1 MIKNEDILNIIK
13 EARKE
18 DISSDLRE
26 LLSIIEKNQT
36 IQKNIVDAY
45 NQDLVFEQDM
55 EYIKDFQDFQD

>member
-26 LLSIIEKNQT
+26 LLSIIQKNQN
-36 IQKNIVDAY
+36 IQKKIVDAY
-45 NQDLVFEQDM
+45 NQELAFDQDM
-55 EYIKDFQDFQD
+55 EYIRDFQD